1 MTEQPIFKLMRQEEW
16 QQTAACT
23 HFSGSADDKRDG
35 FIHFSAGDQVIATAE
50 KYFSDCETLHVLAI
64 DAGKLPADALKW
76 EASRGGALFPHLYA
90 PMPLSAVARHDI
102 VKREDDGWHQL
113 YEIEGIV

>member
-1 MTEQPIFKLMRQEEW
+1 MTEQPIFKLMRPEEW
-16 QQTAACT
+16 QQTAAHT

-50 KYFSDCETLHVLAI
+50 KYFGDCNTVHLLAI
-64 DAGKLPADALKW
+64 DVEKLPTGALKW

-90 PMPLSAVARHDI
+90 PMPLSAIARHDL
-102 VKREDDGWHQL
+102 VERKDNSWQHLSEF
-113 YEIEGIV
+113 EGIV